1 MGRQGRASILTRL
14 LAFAAVLTFGAA
26 ASASDYPVKP
36 VRLITQGAAGSGPDV
51 ITRIVASHLARRWGR
66 QVLVVNQAGGGGVLA
81 GRAAASA
88 DPDGYTLYVPTIT
101 TFVIMPEIQSSL
113 PFDLDRDFVPVG
125 FFAETP
131 MMIAAAPSLGVRSLR
146 DLLSV
151 AKSRPKELFYA
162 ANNRGSLPHLAA
174 ELFRARTGADLT
186 FVPYQ
191 GVAAGLQDLMGGRI
205 AVIVESVGALAGAVQ
220 SGSVTPLAVA
230 SAARLPSLP
239 DLPTVGETVPD
250 FTAMGWFVLM
260 APRGTPESIVRK
272 VNDDL
277 NTVLGEAELRQR
289 LQDLGAFVR
298 TMSPEETATF
308 IRREQES
315 WRPLVR
321 QVGLAQ

>member
-1 MGRQGRASILTRL
+1 MGQARTSTLTAL
-14 LAFAAVLTFGAA
+14 LTLAA
-26 ASASDYPVKP
+26 ALLPAANAAASDYPTRP

-51 ITRIVASHLARRWGR
+51 ITRIVASHLAKRWGQ
-66 QVLVVNQAGGGGVLA
+66 QVLVVNHAGGGGVLA
-81 GRAAASA
+81 GRAAATA

-101 TFVIMPEIQSSL
+101 TFVIMPEIQSTL
-113 PFDLDRDFVPVG
+113 PFDLDRDFTPIG

-131 MMIAAAPSLGVRSLR
+131 MMIAAAPSLGIKSLR

-162 ANNRGSLPHLAA
+162 ANNRGSLPHLTA
-174 ELFRARTGADLT
+174 ELFRARTGVDLT

-205 AVIVESVGALAGAVQ
+205 AGIVESVGALTGAVQ

-230 SAARLPSLP
+230 SATRLPSLP
-239 DLPTVGETVPD
+239 DLPIVAETVPD

-260 APRGTPESIVRK
+260 APRGTSDAIVRK
-272 VNDDL
+272 VNEDL
-277 NTVLGEAELRQR
+277 NAVLGEAELRQR
-289 LQDLGAFVR
+289 LQELGAFVR
-298 TMSPEETATF
+298 TMSPGETTTF

-321 QVGLAQ
+321 QVGLTQ

>member
-14 LAFAAVLTFGAA
+14 LALAVLLTFGAV
-26 ASASDYPVKP
+26 ASASDYPAKP

-51 ITRIVASHLARRWGR
+51 ITRIVASHLGKRWGQ
-66 QVLVVNQAGGGGVLA
+66 QVLVVNHAGGGGVLA

-113 PFDLDRDFVPVG
+113 PFDLDRDFVPIG

-131 MMIAAAPSLGVRSLR
+131 MMIAAAPSLGVGSLR

-191 GVAAGLQDLMGGRI
+191 GAAAGLQDLMGGRI

-239 DLPTVGETVPD
+239 DLPTVAETVPD
-250 FTAMGWFVLM
+250 FTAMGWFVLT
-260 APRGTPESIVRK
+260 APRGTPDPIVRK
-272 VNDDL
+272 VNEDL

-298 TMSPEETATF
+298 TMSPGETAKF

-321 QVGLAQ
+321 QLGLTQ